1 MDLPPPSG
9 TPASGRLRLDRLPR
23 ELVEQAGDLLA
34 AQQRLPALLDAVISI
49 SSDLSLDATLR
60 RIVEAARLLV
70 EARYG
75 ALGVIAED
83 GEQLSDFITVG
94 IDPDVVSTIGDSP
107 RGKGILGLIISDPHP
122 LRLPDLTEHPKAYGF
137 PPGHPAMRSFLGVP
151 ISVRGRVFGNLYLT
165 EKSAG
170 APFTPE
176 DEGIVLALAGAAG
189 VAIDNARLYEEA
201 QRAQRD
207 RGRLAVYED
216 RDRIARDLHDLV
228 IQRLFA
234 TGLSLQG
241 LGRFLQD
248 SGAEARLESAVSDLD
263 ETIREIR
270 RTIFSLQEND
280 PKISL
285 RARALEEVSQS
296 ASTLGFEPHVRLE
309 GSLDDA
315 VPVPVQ
321 AHVLAAL
328 RESLS
333 NIARHATASEVD
345 VVMQVADGSLTLNVS
360 DDGVG
365 LGRSRRRSGLANMRE
380 RAETLSGSMTTSRGL
395 LERGTTITWR
405 VPLHPEP

>member
-9 TPASGRLRLDRLPR
+9 TPASGRLRLDRLLR

-94 IDPDVVSTIGDSP
+94 IDPDVVSTVGDSP

-248 SGAEARLESAVSDLD
+248 SGAEARLERGQRPGRDDTGDSSDHLLPAGERPED
-263 ETIREIR
+263 QSPGPGAGGGLAERQHTRFRAARAPGGEPGR
-270 RTIFSLQEND
+270 RGPGARAGS
-280 PKISL
+280 
-285 RARALEEVSQS
+285 RARRPA
-296 ASTLGFEPHVRLE
+296 R
-309 GSLDDA
+309 
-315 VPVPVQ
+315 VPVQ
-321 AHVLAAL
+321 H
-328 RESLS
+328 RSSRHSL
-333 NIARHATASEVD
+333 
-345 VVMQVADGSLTLNVS
+345 
-360 DDGVG
+360 
-365 LGRSRRRSGLANMRE
+365 
-380 RAETLSGSMTTSRGL
+380 
-395 LERGTTITWR
+395 
-405 VPLHPEP
+405 